1 MPEWARPART
11 PDACWLLAPE
21 ARGRELDTVEDLPV
35 LLALSPPFAG
45 LVRSD
50 LKAEDGRPEPARLV
64 PFCSDM
70 LLALKLLAKQ
80 FHNCLMTVHG
90 MYRLYGTTRRSSMQM
105 VEYAYVWQGFVV
117 TSCWSHKDGHK
128 DTREIGLTEGKE
140 RYPTAATKFK
150 STAMTKVCRNRC
162 NSAQTT

>member
-70 LLALKLLAKQ
+70 LLALKLLAEQ
-80 FHNCLMTVHG
+80 FHSFLMTVTG
-90 MYRLYGTTRRSSMQM
+90 MSTDRCCMAQQEGAACRWWSMPMCGNALLSPPAGRTWM
-105 VEYAYVWQGFVV
+105 VTKILERQ
-117 TSCWSHKDGHK
+117 
-128 DTREIGLTEGKE
+128 EIRKV
-140 RYPTAATKFK
+140 RNATLLLQP
-150 STAMTKVCRNRC
+150 
-162 NSAQTT
+162 NSNQRP